1 MQSRTNREIFQAYIE
16 ARKIAKPK
24 PITFHDD
31 FEPQNQF
38 ILDNNRFLVAQCS
51 RRAGK
56 SNGLAI
62 RFFRTMDSHPKSRSV
77 YLSLTRESAFE
88 IMWPALIDIDE
99 RFKLGCTFTESKLLI
114 THPNGSQ
121 LKLFGADQKNFAK
134 RLKGKKHPAI
144 AIDEAQDFGS
154 HLQSLVDDVL
164 TPCMTDYA
172 DGWFALTGT
181 PGPIPA
187 GYWYDIS
194 HERKYGFSWHGWTLL
209 DNPYLPNPEAFIEDL
224 KQRREWTDSNPTLL
238 REWRNQWVLDL
249 ESLWIRYVKEKCD
262 YVCLPDANWNYIL
275 GVDLGYEDADAL
287 AVLAY
292 CDVSPTTYLID
303 EVVIPHQG
311 LTELVREINKLRD
324 KYEICKI
331 VCDEGGLGKKMAEE
345 IRRQHRIPIHAADK
359 KRKNET
365 VTFLN
370 DAMRKGY
377 FKAKAASRFARES
390 QNIQI
395 DKEKT
400 TEDKY
405 KLKGPHS
412 DIIDAVIY
420 AFKESPAY
428 AWEAPKPVVQVGTK
442 AWAKKEEADMFE
454 RALEKAQY
462 EKSMAGDPWEDDWK
476 M

>member
-1 MQSRTNREIFQAYIE
+1 MQTKTNEALFRTWLDSRSSSRPQ
-16 ARKIAKPK
+16 
-24 PITFHDD
+24 PITLHENFTA
-31 FEPQNQF
+31 Q
-38 ILDNNRFLVAQCS
+38 NRFISDTSRFIVAQCS

-62 RFFRTMDSHPKSRSV
+62 RFFRTMESHPGSRSV

-114 THPNGSQ
+114 SHPNGSQ

-154 HLQSLVDDVL
+154 HLQFLVDDVL

-172 DGWFALTGT
+172 DAWFALTGT

-209 DNPYLPNPEAFIEDL
+209 DNPYLPDPKAFIADL
-224 KQRREWTDSNPTLL
+224 KQRREWSESHPTLQ
-238 REWRNQWVLDL
+238 REWYNNWVLDL
-249 ESLWIRYVKEKCD
+249 ESLWIRYVKEKSD
-262 YVCLPDANWNYIL
+262 YVSIPDANWNYLL

-292 CDVSPTTYLID
+292 SDVSPTTYLVD

-311 LTELVREINKLRD
+311 LTELVNEINKLRER
-324 KYEICKI
+324 YEISKI

-345 IRRQHRIPIHAADK
+345 IRRQHKIPIHPADK
-359 KRKNET
+359 KRKQET

-377 FKAKAASRFARES
+377 FKAKHTSRFARDS

-428 AWEAPKPVVQVGTK
+428 AWEVPKPAVKVGSQQ
-442 AWAKKEEADMFE
+442 WAKKQEDDMFAQ
-454 RALEKAQY
+454 ALERAQY
-462 EKSMAGDPWEDDWK
+462 EKQMAEDPFEDDWR
-476 M
+476 

>member
-1 MQSRTNREIFQAYIE
+1 MQPRTNSEIFRAYIE
-16 ARKIAKPK
+16 SRAVSKPQ
-24 PITFHDD
+24 PITLHDA
-31 FEPQNQF
+31 FESQNNF
-38 ILDNNRFLVAQCS
+38 ILDNTRFIVAQCS

-62 RFFRTMDSHPKSRSV
+62 RFFRTMESHPRSRSV

-88 IMWPALIDIDE
+88 IMWPALIDIDD

-164 TPCMTDYA
+164 TPCMTDYSDA
-172 DGWFALTGT
+172 WLALTGT

-187 GYWYDIS
+187 GYWYQVS

-209 DNPYLPNPEAFIEDL
+209 DNPYLPDPQGFITDL
-224 KQRREWTDSNPTLL
+224 KERREWDDTHPTLQ
-238 REWRNQWVLDL
+238 REWYNQWVLDL
-249 ESLWIRYVKEKCD
+249 ESLWIRYVKEKCH
-262 YVCLPDANWNYIL
+262 YLYLPDANWNYLL

-292 CDVSPTTYLID
+292 SDVGPTTYLVD

-311 LTELVREINKLRD
+311 LTELVNEINKIRERYD
-324 KYEICKI
+324 ISKI

-345 IRRQHRIPIHAADK
+345 IRRQHKIPIHPADK
-359 KRKNET
+359 KRKQET

-377 FKAKAASRFARES
+377 FKAKGDSRFARDS

-395 DKEKT
+395 DREKT

-428 AWEAPKPVVQVGTK
+428 SWEAPKPAVKVGSPQ
-442 AWAKKEEADMFE
+442 WMKKQEEDMFTQALE
-454 RALEKAQY
+454 RAQLEKEA
-462 EKSMAGDPWEDDWK
+462 SGGMWEDEWR